1 MQKSSARD
9 DYGRASLGAVIEF
22 NDIVVG
28 HPRMPPDE
36 TA

>member
-28 HPRMPPDE
+28 HPD
-36 TA
+36 AAG